1 MALGCQETVQT
12 LLEREISSTTE
23 VANPDSVGFCEA
35 QGSAANCVSSE
46 SNHYW
51 TEGSMRTCGDGREGG
66 RAEQE
71 NAEKVEFEE
80 NKWQEQD
87 VSKVEPSD
95 SDTRADQRESE
106 CDEKDSA
113 KNLSNEA
120 EGENVGANQEE
131 LVFGKS
137 KDRAKKGAKVTLL
150 PCKLCSYEVRFSGGR
165 CNAAGHLRKHMKRA
179 HGVEQPKFSCDKC
192 PYSSAQAGHLKRH
205 RNAKHEGIRYQ
216 CNLCEKSFSIKN
228 VLSRHVESIHKG
240 TTIPCPQCEYETPRM
255 AVLRNH
261 IKIKHLKLKYECEIC
276 GHKVNSKTSLKTHK
290 NIVHEGIWLRCSEAG
305 CDYKGLQHLQASQ
318 ESSA

>member
-80 NKWQEQD
+80 KKWQEQE
-87 VSKVEPSD
+87 VSKAEP

-113 KNLSNEA
+113 KNLSNKA
-120 EGENVGANQEE
+120 EGENVGANQ
-131 LVFGKS
+131 
-137 KDRAKKGAKVTLL
+137 
-150 PCKLCSYEVRFSGGR
+150 
-165 CNAAGHLRKHMKRA
+165 
-179 HGVEQPKFSCDKC
+179 VERIAMQPIMIMNVM
-192 PYSSAQAGHLKRH
+192 QAVCTIHISPFFR
-205 RNAKHEGIRYQ
+205 RNWYLG
-216 CNLCEKSFSIKN
+216 
-228 VLSRHVESIHKG
+228 
-240 TTIPCPQCEYETPRM
+240 
-255 AVLRNH
+255 
-261 IKIKHLKLKYECEIC
+261 
-276 GHKVNSKTSLKTHK
+276 SLKTGQK
-290 NIVHEGIWLRCSEAG
+290 REL
-305 CDYKGLQHLQASQ
+305 K
-318 ESSA
+318 

>member
-46 SNHYW
+46 GNHYW
-51 TEGSMRTCGDGREGG
+51 TEGSTRTCGDGREGG

-120 EGENVGANQEE
+120 EGENVGANQ
-131 LVFGKS
+131 
-137 KDRAKKGAKVTLL
+137 
-150 PCKLCSYEVRFSGGR
+150 
-165 CNAAGHLRKHMKRA
+165 
-179 HGVEQPKFSCDKC
+179 VERIAMQPIMIMNVM
-192 PYSSAQAGHLKRH
+192 QAVCTIHISPFFR
-205 RNAKHEGIRYQ
+205 RNWYLG
-216 CNLCEKSFSIKN
+216 
-228 VLSRHVESIHKG
+228 
-240 TTIPCPQCEYETPRM
+240 
-255 AVLRNH
+255 
-261 IKIKHLKLKYECEIC
+261 
-276 GHKVNSKTSLKTHK
+276 SLKTGQK
-290 NIVHEGIWLRCSEAG
+290 REL
-305 CDYKGLQHLQASQ
+305 K
-318 ESSA
+318 